1 MGFTIVHLD
10 DRMFLCYYV
19 FMRTTIDL
27 PDDLF
32 RNAKAL
38 SSLRG
43 ITLKTL
49 ITRAIEHE
57 LESATIRI
65 RPERVA
71 FPIVRSSRPGS
82 VAVTSDRIAEIL
94 ETEDVEI
101 SS

>member
-1 MGFTIVHLD
+1 
-10 DRMFLCYYV
+10 
-19 FMRTTIDL
+19 MRTTIDI

-32 RNAKAL
+32 RNAMAL

-43 ITLKTL
+43 ITLKAL

-65 RPERVA
+65 RPRRMT

-82 VAVTSDRIAEIL
+82 VAVAPDRIAEIL
-94 ETEDVEI
+94 ETDDAGI